1 MSRAESG
8 VRSLRGER
16 KEAEVDLETGSSQAP
31 IVSRTKKE
39 FRFSTATD
47 EMERDFF

>member
-1 MSRAESG
+1 MI
-8 VRSLRGER
+8 LRR
-16 KEAEVDLETGSSQAP
+16 IWKPGSNQAP